1 MRISGVATAFPRY
14 CYSQRQVAEALREQ
28 WEDKV
33 PSPVLLARMMCRAG
47 VEQRHFVLPL
57 DRYLPMDTWGKA
69 NNEWIQAAE
78 ELAERALLEA
88 VERAGLKLDDIGA
101 IFFVSVTGIASPS
114 IEARLMNRIKLPL
127 HVKRIPIFGLGCVA
141 GAAGIARAADYVRA
155 FPGQAAA
162 LISVEL
168 CSLTWQRDDLSV
180 ANLISSALFGDGAA
194 AVVVAGA
201 DLHPSTPTTGVL
213 GTPLKKSGP
222 QVVASCS
229 SFYPGTEDVMGWDIS
244 EKGFR
249 IVLSAAVPEMV
260 FQHLAADVERFLQG
274 QGLSKGDIHSWIMHT
289 GGPKVLAATAEVL
302 GLPQGAL
309 EVSWEVLREV
319 GNLSSASV
327 LVVLERYMRQRRP
340 PDGSYSIL
348 AAMGPGFC
356 AELVLLRW

>member
-1 MRISGVATAFPRY
+1 MRISGVATAFPKY
-14 CYSQRQVAEALREQ
+14 CFTQREVAEALKSQ
-28 WEDKV
+28 WDDKV
-33 PSPVLLARMMCRAG
+33 PNPGILSRMMYRVG
-47 VEQRHFVLPL
+47 VDQRHFVLPL
-57 DRYLPMDTWGKA
+57 DGYLPMDTWGKA

-78 ELAERALLEA
+78 DLAERSLLKA
-88 VERAGLKLDDIGA
+88 VEASGLTLENIGA

-127 HVKRIPIFGLGCVA
+127 NVKRIPIFGLGCVA

-155 FPGQAAA
+155 FPEQAAA

-194 AVVVAGA
+194 AVIVAGA
-201 DLHPSTPTTGVL
+201 ELET
-213 GTPLKKSGP
+213 SGP
-222 QVVASCS
+222 QVLASCS
-229 SFYPGTEDVMGWDIS
+229 SFYPNTQDVMGWDIS

-249 IVLSAAVPEMV
+249 IVLSPSVPDMV
-260 FQHLAADVERFLQG
+260 FQHLASDVDNFLASN
-274 QGLSKGDIHSWIMHT
+274 GLTKADIHSWIMHT
-289 GGPKVLAATAEVL
+289 GGPKVLAATAEAL
-302 GLPQGAL
+302 GLPKGAL
-309 EVSWEVLREV
+309 DASWEALRNV

-327 LVVLERYMRQRRP
+327 LVVLEMYVRERRP
-340 PDGSYSIL
+340 PEGSYSIL

>member
-1 MRISGVATAFPRY
+1 MRISGVATAFPKY
-14 CYSQRQVAEALREQ
+14 CFTQREVAEALKSQ
-28 WEDKV
+28 WDDKV
-33 PSPVLLARMMCRAG
+33 PNPGILSRMMSRVG
-47 VEQRHFVLPL
+47 VDKRHFVLPL
-57 DRYLPMDTWGKA
+57 DGYLPMDTWGKA

-78 ELAERALLEA
+78 ELAERALLKA
-88 VERAGLKLDDIGA
+88 VEAAGLTLDNIGA

-114 IEARLMNRIKLPL
+114 IEARLINRIKLPL

-155 FPGQAAA
+155 FPDQAAA

-194 AVVVAGA
+194 AVIVAGA
-201 DLHPSTPTTGVL
+201 ELPGDGPKVL
-213 GTPLKKSGP
+213 
-222 QVVASCS
+222 ASRS
-229 SFYPGTEDVMGWDIS
+229 SFYPNTEDVMGWDIS

-249 IVLSAAVPEMV
+249 IVLSPSVPEMV
-260 FQHLAADVERFLQG
+260 FQHLASDADGFLKSN
-274 QGLSKGDIHSWIMHT
+274 GLTKADIHSWIMHT
-289 GGPKVLAATAEVL
+289 GGPKVLAATAEAL
-302 GLPQGAL
+302 KLPKGAL
-309 EVSWEVLREV
+309 DASWEALRNV

-327 LVVLERYMRQRRP
+327 LVVLESYVRERRP
-340 PDGSYSIL
+340 PAGSYSIL

>member
-1 MRISGVATAFPRY
+1 MRISGVATAYPKY
-14 CYSQRQVAEALREQ
+14 CFSQREVAEALKSQ
-28 WEDKV
+28 WDDKV
-33 PSPVLLARMMCRAG
+33 PNPGVLSRMMASVG
-47 VEQRHFVLPL
+47 VERRHFVLPL

-78 ELAERALLEA
+78 ELAEQALLKA
-88 VERAGLKLDDIGA
+88 VEAAGLTLGDIGA

-114 IEARLMNRIKLPL
+114 IEARLINRVKLPL

-155 FPGQAAA
+155 FPDQAAA

-168 CSLTWQRDDLSV
+168 CSLTWQRDDLSI

-194 AVVVAGA
+194 AVIVTGA
-201 DLHPSTPTTGVL
+201 KLES
-213 GTPLKKSGP
+213 SGP
-222 QVVASCS
+222 QVLGSCS
-229 SFYPGTEDVMGWDIS
+229 SFYPNTEDVMGWDIS

-249 IVLSAAVPEMV
+249 IVLAPSVPDMV
-260 FQHLAADVERFLQG
+260 FQHLAKDVDGFLTSHQ
-274 QGLSKGDIHSWIMHT
+274 LSKADIHSWIMHT
-289 GGPKVLAATAEVL
+289 GGPKVLTATAEAL
-302 GLPQGAL
+302 ELPKGAL
-309 EVSWEVLREV
+309 DASWEALRNV

-327 LVVLERYMRQRRP
+327 LVVLESFVRERRP
-340 PDGSYSIL
+340 PAGSYSIL